1 MALESLVLF
10 LLSRSTRV
18 GMSKNNVPPEVE
30 KNAQAQHFESRS
42 GFGLLTRVKGNHET
56 KSFGIGH
63 KKDPLG

>member
-1 MALESLVLF
+1 
-10 LLSRSTRV
+10 
-18 GMSKNNVPPEVE
+18 MSKNNVPPEVE

>member
-1 MALESLVLF
+1 
-10 LLSRSTRV
+10 
-18 GMSKNNVPPEVE
+18 MSKNNAAPEVE